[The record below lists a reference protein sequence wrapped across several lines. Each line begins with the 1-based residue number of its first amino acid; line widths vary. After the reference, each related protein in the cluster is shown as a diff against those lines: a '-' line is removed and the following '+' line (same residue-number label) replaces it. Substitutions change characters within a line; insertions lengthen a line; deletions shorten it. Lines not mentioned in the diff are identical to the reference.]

1 MNDIKNWLPEF
12 RVAAESDRELLKYFF
27 KTKIVDS
34 TYNSHRW
41 MILGRK
47 GTGKTAIYEFLKS
60 SKPEDTN
67 GYFNIALSFKDYP
80 WPIHK
85 IYKESMEGE
94 LTSYQKSWHYLFTIQ
109 FIAKLIQIKEM
120 NKEKLSAELKA
131 VKNYIEQIYGNPNPS
146 IIEVI
151 KTKFKR
157 LDKIKLPGIETDAIS
172 AHIGEISFEEI
183 SEDQILKNKLRSNAF
198 NLLNYFQKILI
209 DNIQPYKILISL
221 DQLDENW
228 LRTEMT
234 EYAKILI
241 NLINVCQSI
250 NNSNKFNGSVKIVLF
265 LRTDIF
271 DTLVFN
277 DKNKIFQDA
286 AIEIRW
292 DDESLNEM
300 YFERIKSYKPRD
312 VELDYSLKTN
322 SIFEVKNVRHGATPF
337 RHILRRSFY
346 RPRDIIVFINNVR
359 DIHQPSKTGL
369 FTSKDIYQAEKA
381 VSNNIF
387 QELIDEWSNQKPD
400 IEKYLKVLQNIGYQT
415 FYIDDFVEKYNQ
427 QFDSVDIAD
436 INEALRFLFENSI
449 IGQKVNVNWSYS
461 CSKPGIQIDFDKPF
475 HVNSGLKDRL
485 VLTESRTTSSAQSLD
500 LELKRLT
507 LEEFNFDDF
516 IESDE
521 E

>member
-27 KTKIVDS
+27 KTNIVDS
-34 TYNSHRW
+34 TYNSQRW

-47 GTGKTAIYEFLKS
+47 GTGKTAIYEFLKNS
-60 SKPEDTN
+60 QPEDTN
-67 GYFNIALSFKDYP
+67 GYHNIALNFKAYP

-94 LTSYQKSWHYLFTIQ
+94 LTSYQKSWHYLFTVQ
-109 FIAKLIQIKEM
+109 FISKLIKIKEDR
-120 NKEKLSAELKA
+120 KEKLSAELK
-131 VKNYIEQIYGNPNPS
+131 KIKQYIEAIYGNPNPS
-146 IIEVI
+146 ITDII
-151 KTKFKR
+151 KSKFLR
-157 LDKIKLPGIETDAIS
+157 IGQLKLPGIETNGMS
-172 AHIGEISFEEI
+172 ARIGEISFEEI

-198 NLLNYFQKILI
+198 NLLNYFQKILVE
-209 DNIQPYKILISL
+209 NLKPYKILISL

-228 LRTEMT
+228 LSTEMT
-234 EYAKILI
+234 EYSKILI

-250 NNSNKFNGSVKIVLF
+250 NNSSEFYGSLKIVLF

-286 AIEIRW
+286 ATEIRW
-292 DDESLNEM
+292 DDESLNDM
-300 YFERIKSYKPRD
+300 YFERIKSYKPND
-312 VELDYSLKTN
+312 IKIDATLKTN

-346 RPRDIIVFINNVR
+346 RPRDIIVFINKIR
-359 DIHQPSKTGL
+359 DVHNPSKTGL

-381 VSNNIF
+381 VSNNIY
-387 QELIDEWSNQKPD
+387 QELIDEWSNQKPYID
-400 IEKYLKVLQNIGYQT
+400 KYLKILQNIGYQT
-415 FYIDDFVEKYNQ
+415 FNHEDFVEKYNQ
-427 QFDSVDIAD
+427 QFDSIDIAD

-475 HVNSGLKDRL
+475 HVNSGLKERL
-485 VLTESRTTSSAQSLD
+485 VLTESRATYNTQSGNIGQN
-500 LELKRLT
+500 ELNLK
-507 LEEFNFDDF
+507 EFNFDDL
-516 IESDE
+516 SDFE
-521 E
+521 EN